1 MHGNF
6 GLTQVKLMSD
16 PLYLIKMSGKSL
28 LPLYIGK
35 AFVINNDDQTFEAI
49 IGSPN
54 LTSAAISL
62 RPTTNLEGAIWER
75 DSSRAKSVFNELT
88 VFWNAATEP
97 TEAMMEQLK
106 IWKEIREDIVLDSK
120 VWIDAKEA
128 IKRYIQAVTNKNGE
142 RLQSRNISTE
152 ELDDVVVALKIS
164 SNAPKV
170 NLPNIKCVWLPNLD
184 SKLRTEDVL
193 GQDSS
198 RYPEFKLSSQPIS
211 KLFYKIAV
219 PTKFLRET
227 SAQTKASKDGKILI
241 EKTFLTQETY
251 AYAISGKT
259 SHGWV
264 ELDDYIENNSSIQ
277 FNSKDAMA
285 KSAVLRVYDK
295 QIERELSVGW
305 DYVTITKK
313 RPSLSIDKA
322 CICPSAL
329 CFLLK
334 ENSDNKTAS
343 MLPESVELSF
353 EQTIQS
359 QLSGHFTNSLSNRP
373 YQSLHSFRFLAENPL
388 LQSNLNKPVSFP
400 VNVRFLDENYLLRRK
415 SDLYANLEHQALIG
429 DPKTCSFNNLLGQ
442 TNTQSY
448 SDANH

>member
-1 MHGNF
+1 ME
-6 GLTQVKLMSD
+6 
-16 PLYLIKMSGKSL
+16 
-28 LPLYIGK
+28 
-35 AFVINNDDQTFEAI
+35 ND
-49 IGSPN
+49 
-54 LTSAAISL
+54 
-62 RPTTNLEGAIWER
+62 
-75 DSSRAKSVFNELT
+75 
-88 VFWNAATEP
+88 
-97 TEAMMEQLK
+97 
-106 IWKEIREDIVLDSK
+106 
-120 VWIDAKEA
+120 
-128 IKRYIQAVTNKNGE
+128 
-142 RLQSRNISTE
+142 LQNRNISTE

-170 NLPNIKCVWLPNLD
+170 NLPNVKCVWLPNLD
-184 SKLRTEDVL
+184 SKLRTEDVW

-198 RYPEFKLSSQPIS
+198 PCPEFKLSSQPIS

-227 SAQTKASKDGKILI
+227 SAQIKASKDGKILI
-241 EKTFLTQETY
+241 DKTFLTQETY

-277 FNSKDAMA
+277 FNSKYAIA

-313 RPSLSIDKA
+313 RSSLSIDKA

-334 ENSDNKTAS
+334 ENSDNKTAAI
-343 MLPESVELSF
+343 LPESVELSF

-359 QLSGHFTNSLSNRP
+359 QLSNHFTNSLSERP
-373 YQSLHSFRFLAENPL
+373 YQSLHSFRFLTKNPL
-388 LQSNLNKPVSFP
+388 LQRNLNKQVSFP

-429 DPKTCSFNNLLGQ
+429 DPKTCSFNNLLLELNGYSSKLVIRQ
-442 TNTQSY
+442 FPLPNKVVDNAPITLELNTNFLLD
-448 SDANH
+448 SDLSTNIKSITLHWEMLSVGKIHQGETIEQGICLSFCEIYYFYQKCLLKPLDSIFRNSVLKGKLTLSLLLN